1 MPLFL
6 QSVAGHKGFVV
17 LCCVAGAL
25 LLSRLGP
32 SLSEPDLAL
41 EKIVLDHSDL
51 TRFDEIGQRV
61 VAGHDAVHEL
71 KAAQEKE
78 AQRRLA
84 TEAAERQ
91 AALQEARSRTAM
103 PAQPDRR
110 KKMQTARR
118 ETPSATDTS
127 APAAPLVITPAV
139 VAEKQPADDGLE
151 SVFGKVISGFSKIRA
166 FVVNAITID
175 HSRPP
180 FGSATASSDSP
191 RAVDDRNGVK
201 LPGLAM

>member
-41 EKIVLDHSDL
+41 EKIVFDHSDL

-139 VAEKQPADDGLE
+139 VAEKPADDGLE